1 MACTEDSKEL
11 SICHINARSILA
23 YNAES
28 GSNQFKMDEIRHIL
42 SDQLKYNLITVSE
55 TSHRLP
61 SYSKRGYVLP
71 TRV

>member
-42 SDQLKYNLITVSE
+42 SDQLKYNL
-55 TSHRLP
+55 R
-61 SYSKRGYVLP
+61 
-71 TRV
+71 